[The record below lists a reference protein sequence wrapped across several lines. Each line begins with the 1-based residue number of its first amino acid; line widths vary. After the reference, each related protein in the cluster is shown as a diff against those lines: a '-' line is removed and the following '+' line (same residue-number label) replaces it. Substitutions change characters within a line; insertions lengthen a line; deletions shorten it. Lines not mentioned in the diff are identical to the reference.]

1 MNGLASLLRY
11 QMGGPIGY
19 MSGGPIGYMSGGPIG
34 YATGGD
40 IEAIYNTLFGHALR

>member
-1 MNGLASLLRY
+1 
-11 QMGGPIGY
+11 MGGPIGY

-40 IEAIYNTLFGHALR
+40 IEAIYDALFGRDAR